1 MDAFGNELNRLLVE
15 TYRIANKIEQI
26 MLEDLS
32 DGKLSMAEMRALECV
47 GDSRLKGITV
57 TQISQELDITPPSVT
72 AMIKR
77 LEKKGY
83 VVKRRGS
90 SDGRQVHIFVTDAGW
105 HAYVGYRFVQRKMIN
120 AVRESL
126 SVDEGP
132 MLMHALKGL
141 NEFFRQKMEELDD
154 SASPK
159 EDT

>member
-1 MDAFGNELNRLLVE
+1 MDALGNELNRLLVE
-15 TYRIANKIEQI
+15 TYRIAGKIEQI

-32 DGKLSMAEMRALECV
+32 DGNLSLAEMRALECV

-83 VVKRRGS
+83 VTKQRGA
-90 SDGRQVHIFVTDAGW
+90 SDGRQVHIRVTDAGW

-120 AVRESL
+120 AVRRHIRD
-126 SVDEGP
+126 DEGP
-132 MLMHALKGL
+132 MVLHALEGL
-141 NEFFRQKMEELDD
+141 NGFFRQKLEELDG
-154 SASPK
+154 SAPSN
-159 EDT
+159 EGE